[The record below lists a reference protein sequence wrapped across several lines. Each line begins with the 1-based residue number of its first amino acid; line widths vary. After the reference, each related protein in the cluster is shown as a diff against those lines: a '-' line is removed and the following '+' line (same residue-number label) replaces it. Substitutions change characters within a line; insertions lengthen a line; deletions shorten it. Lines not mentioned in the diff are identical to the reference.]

1 MAPGCQRN
9 WGGVN
14 SPWKILGQRGF
25 SCIVTHVL
33 YKWKYHTQKPPSYE
47 SCLCCTILQFF
58 RWYVYW
64 VKHPSDGLET
74 KKCSEKTPECG
85 STAGQCQV
93 PERGQEDLMELRKV
107 KWKKKIKKSVS
118 DFQQMPGS
126 SFPRPKNQPSSGG
139 WGYQCRPWRS
149 PSK

>member
-1 MAPGCQRN
+1 MIQGRLRKSQFPFNFIAISSPNTGCCAFGTERPGKEMAPGCQRN

-58 RWYVYW
+58 MWYVYW

-74 KKCSEKTPECG
+74 KKM
-85 STAGQCQV
+85 Q
-93 PERGQEDLMELRKV
+93 RKNAWMR
-107 KWKKKIKKSVS
+107 KYCRP
-118 DFQQMPGS
+118 MPGS
-126 SFPRPKNQPSSGG
+126 WKGTGG
-139 WGYQCRPWRS
+139 SNGTAEGEMKKKR
-149 PSK
+149 